1 MLIPVEERLRMGISN
16 ELLRLSIG
24 LEAWEDIWEDL
35 NQALDLV

>member
-16 ELLRLSIG
+16 ELLRLSIE